1 MSGMDGNND
10 GKVDIFFQPTRQ
22 ELTNLRA
29 AGTDFE
35 TEWAKCRKAI
45 EDITPLLGFGKLGEA
60 FQDCADNT
68 PGLVESANGVDDNF
82 GNLATNGESGVKIYE
97 SAQAEATGQLGS

>member
-1 MSGMDGNND
+1 MSGEDRDGD
-10 GKVDIFFQPTRQ
+10 GKVDIFFGPTRQ
-22 ELTNLRA
+22 ELTNLRG

-68 PGLVESANGVDDNF
+68 PDLIRSANGVDDNF
-82 GNLATNGESGVKIYE
+82 VNLATNAESGVKIYE
-97 SAQAEATGQLGS
+97 SAQTEATDRLGS

>member
-1 MSGMDGNND
+1 MDRDKD
-10 GKVDIFFQPTRQ
+10 GKIDIFFVPTRQ
-22 ELTNLRA
+22 ELANLKA
-29 AGTDFE
+29 AGADFE

-68 PGLVESANGVDDNF
+68 PDLVKSTNGVKDNF
-82 GNLATNGESGVKIYE
+82 VNLAGNAEKGVKIYE
-97 SAQAEATGQLGS
+97 SAQTEATDQLGS

>member
-1 MSGMDGNND
+1 MSGVDRNHD
-10 GKVDIFFQPTRQ
+10 GKVDIFFAPTRQ
-22 ELTNLRA
+22 ELANLKA

-68 PGLVESANGVDDNF
+68 PDLIKSANGVDDNF
-82 GNLATNGESGVKIYE
+82 VNLADNAEKGVKVYE
-97 SAQAEATGQLGS
+97 SAQTEATDQLGS

>member
-1 MSGMDGNND
+1 MSGPDRDND
-10 GKVDIFFQPTRQ
+10 GKVDIFFLPTRL
-22 ELTNLRA
+22 ELSNLKA
-29 AGTDFE
+29 AGNDFE

-68 PGLVESANGVDDNF
+68 PDLIKSGNGVMRNF
-82 GNLATNGESGVKIYE
+82 VNLADNAEKGVKIYE
-97 SAQAEATGQLGS
+97 SAQTEATDQLGS